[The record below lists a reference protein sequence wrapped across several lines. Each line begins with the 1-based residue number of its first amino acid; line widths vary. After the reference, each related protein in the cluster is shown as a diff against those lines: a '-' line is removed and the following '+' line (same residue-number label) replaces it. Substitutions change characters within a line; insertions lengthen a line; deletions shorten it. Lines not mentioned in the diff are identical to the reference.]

1 MLFVKVPQHKIHS
14 CSTSCAVQ
22 LAEPNC
28 CTEIQMQQV
37 FRISCDDG
45 EAPTC
50 CASRTNDYI
59 GDVSS
64 LALVFVPFFQ
74 LTVSSARSLA
84 VYSRTCCSKH
94 VNPLKTKRRLLYL
107 KTSFVPPSKHF
118 SSRLQKPDSLCC
130 KWHKSLFVLR

>member
-1 MLFVKVPQHKIHS
+1 MGNLQKSTGYLLRVHLPGIISSCIAKQNECRVCFSLMLFVKVPQHKIHS

-28 CTEIQMQQV
+28 CTEMQMQQV

-84 VYSRTCCSKH
+84 V
-94 VNPLKTKRRLLYL
+94 
-107 KTSFVPPSKHF
+107 
-118 SSRLQKPDSLCC
+118 
-130 KWHKSLFVLR
+130 